1 MAQPMWNGFPGSL
14 FLVLMIVVAAAGA
27 EETPAAATDQKADP
41 DRGYRILREQPFL
54 PADFSQQT
62 FDQLWAVWPEPL
74 RSQARNASAAERRR
88 LAFSRYGLMEPPDSP
103 GSGPA
108 LGYVPT
114 EQGWVMNCLAC
125 HGGKVAGEVMA
136 GLPNSHFAMQTLV
149 EDVRKAKLLRLKP
162 LSHLDVAAATIP
174 LGTTNGTTNSVIF
187 GVVLG
192 ALRRPDMSVDRNR
205 QVPDLKHHDMDAPP
219 FWNVRKKSRLYI
231 DGFAPKTHRPLVQF
245 MLLPRNDRKTV
256 LGWED
261 EFRDILAW
269 IESVQP
275 PEYPGP
281 VDGELADRGRSVFEK
296 NCAECHGTYGADESY
311 PERMIPIDVI
321 GTDPLR
327 LTALSPAHRQWM
339 KDGWMSRFG
348 EDDVW
353 THPEGYIAP
362 PLDGIWASA
371 PYFHNGS
378 VPTLWHVLNSDHRPV
393 VWKRT
398 EDGYDHDR
406 LGLEVAEFESVPPD
420 VVRSDERRRYFD
432 SRQPGKSAAGHTFP
446 DRLADEEK
454 RALLEYLK
462 TL

>member
-1 MAQPMWNGFPGSL
+1 MVHAMWNGSPGL
-14 FLVLMIVVAAAGA
+14 LVLIAGLFAADAGFSP
-27 EETPAAATDQKADP
+27 TVPTDQPPNP
-41 DRGYRILREQPFL
+41 DRGYHILRHQPFL
-54 PADFSQQT
+54 PADFSEQT

-74 RSQARNASAAERRR
+74 RSQAWDASIAERRK

-108 LGYVPT
+108 LGYVST
-114 EQGWVMNCLAC
+114 EKGWVMNCLAC
-125 HGGKVAGEVMA
+125 HGGKVAGEVIP

-149 EDVRKAKLLRLKP
+149 EDVRKTKLLRLKP
-162 LSHLDVAAATIP
+162 LSHLDLAAASIP

-192 ALRRPDMSVDRNR
+192 ALRRPDMSVDRTH
-205 QVPDLKHHDMDAPP
+205 QVPELTHHDMDAPP

-231 DGFAPKTHRPLVQF
+231 DGFAPKTHRPLLQF
-245 MLLPRNDRKTV
+245 MLLPRNDRETI

-269 IESVQP
+269 IESVEAP
-275 PEYPGP
+275 KYSRP
-281 VDGELADRGRSVFEK
+281 VDLELAGRGRLVFEQ
-296 NCAECHGTYGADESY
+296 NCAECHGTYGVEETY
-311 PERMIPIDVI
+311 PERMVPIDVV
-321 GTDPLR
+321 GTDALR

-339 KDGWMSRFG
+339 KQGWMSRFG
-348 EDDVW
+348 EDEVW

-378 VPTLWHVLNSDHRPV
+378 VPTLWHVLNPDERPV

-398 EDGYDHDR
+398 EDGYDHGR
-406 LGLEVAEFESVPPD
+406 MGLEVTEFDSIPAY
-420 VVRSDERRRYFD
+420 VVRIDERRRNFD
-432 SRQPGKSAAGHTFP
+432 TRKPGKSASGHTFP
-446 DRLADEEK
+446 DRLSIDEK
-454 RALLEYLK
+454 RA
-462 TL
+462 